1 MRGDLKGQTFRFYK
15 NTNFPTKFSDDFL
28 SSNQNKQNL
37 NIFLANY
44 FMEIHENEEQIL
56 VVTLY
61 EGIVSSSDEL

>member
-15 NTNFPTKFSDDFL
+15 DTNFPTKFSDDFL

-44 FMEIHENEEQIL
+44 FMEIHENKEQIL
-56 VVTLY
+56 VVTLN
-61 EGIVSSSDEL
+61 GIVSSSDEL